1 SPTGHE
7 LHVART
13 FALSFERLD
22 PEDAAD
28 VAAIMLL
35 AGAACFAPGE
45 AFPGDWLLAALESE
59 DELLL
64 VDGLKRL
71 LALGLLTADGE
82 SGYQLHRLL
91 AVYVRQ
97 VLAEVME
104 GARAAVERAV
114 DKKAWALNAA

>member
-1 SPTGHE
+1 AAGYLEKLRGEDLLSHPSLQGRGAEPSPTGHE

-82 SGYQLHRLL
+82 
-91 AVYVRQ
+91 
-97 VLAEVME
+97 
-104 GARAAVERAV
+104 
-114 DKKAWALNAA
+114 